1 MEIETPLLDGLEP
14 KSDTKGEINEDLVF
28 KKLHICKQCEH
39 PKCNNII
46 IIFCPSKVGSS
57 SLVTSLNLSLSDKYK
72 TFHLHNENTLKYLYE
87 LQDISVIDVIN
98 IISKYKK
105 NIHIIDIYRNTF
117 DRMVSYFFHEI
128 HQFFSIKKNEVDT
141 LLDNN
146 KITTRFNE
154 LFIFNLSNNM
164 LDYYSELYNNNIKL
178 DNFDFDKKYLKYV
191 EDNKTYIKVRLNDFE
206 LWPAIFG
213 EIFNEKIYLLRD
225 NSTNNK
231 SYKTFKNEYKIPN
244 NLSKILL
251 LNMKNEKVY
260 LSETEQEEYVN
271 YINNNTD
278 KTSEVRYFKK
288 EECILYLYIIQQN
301 ELNREEKLDKNHY
314 LVTNCNCNKCI
325 SNNNEIKEM
334 IDIEIQNDVILDTLI
349 KRKEKR
355 FSSHSNNNHSSCSSC
370 NDKKQKQTSQM
381 QQQTSQMQQQTSQ
394 MQQQTSQM
402 QQQTSQM
409 QQQTSKIQKQA
420 PQIQKQAPQQSQQ
433 NKHAL
438 GRLLFK

>member
-1 MEIETPLLDGLEP
+1 MIIIFVINIIMDIENPLFDGLEP
-14 KSDTKGEINEDLVF
+14 TKSDTKDEINEDLVF

-39 PKCNNII
+39 PRCNNII
-46 IIFCPSKVGSS
+46 MIFCPSKVGSS

-72 TFHLHNENTLKYLYE
+72 TFHLHNETTLKYLYD
-87 LQDISVIDVIN
+87 LKDISVNDVIK

-105 NIHIIDIYRNTF
+105 NIYIIDIYRNTF

-154 LFIFNLSNNM
+154 LFIFNLSSNM

-213 EIFNEKIYLLRD
+213 EIFNEKIYLLKD

-271 YINNNTD
+271 YINNNSD

-288 EECILYLYIIQQN
+288 EECTLYLYIIQQN
-301 ELNREEKLDKNHY
+301 ELNREEKIDKNHY

-334 IDIEIQNDVILDTLI
+334 MDIQIQNDIILDTLNN
-349 KRKEKR
+349 RKQHR
-355 FSSHSNNNHSSCSSC
+355 FQEQSNKKHSSCSSC
-370 NDKKQKQTSQM
+370 NDKKKQQQQQPQQTQQQKQQPQQQKQQPQQQKQQ
-381 QQQTSQMQQQTSQ
+381 QQQTQRQQ
-394 MQQQTSQM
+394 
-402 QQQTSQM
+402 
-409 QQQTSKIQKQA
+409 ILKQNIR
-420 PQIQKQAPQQSQQ
+420 PF
-433 NKHAL
+433 
-438 GRLLFK
+438 GRLFFN

>member
-1 MEIETPLLDGLEP
+1 MNIETLLLNGLET
-14 KSDTKGEINEDLVF
+14 KSDIKGEINEDLVF
-28 KKLHICKQCEH
+28 KKLRICKHCEH

-98 IISKYKK
+98 IMSKYKK

-213 EIFNEKIYLLRD
+213 EIFNEKIYLLKD

-288 EECILYLYIIQQN
+288 EECTLYLYIIQQN

-334 IDIEIQNDVILDTLI
+334 MDIKIQNDVILDTLI

-370 NDKKQKQTSQM
+370 NDKKQ
-381 QQQTSQMQQQTSQ
+381 QQT
-394 MQQQTSQM
+394 
-402 QQQTSQM
+402 
-409 QQQTSKIQKQA
+409 
-420 PQIQKQAPQQSQQ
+420 PQIQKQTPQIQQQTPQIQKQTPQIQKQTPQQSQQ